1 MVSSREGRLIGKGGG
16 RWIAD
21 WLRASRLN
29 DAEMGRDETRQRWGK
44 ATQNRWLV
52 GPVASVVSG
61 SRRACWVTARR
72 VDSARFQAQC
82 TLVPYTN
89 QANKGNGC
97 VRDLLMTRDWW
108 TLSAMEIYAT
118 MHKVGRS

>member
-1 MVSSREGRLIGKGGG
+1 MDSGLAVVSCSAAG
-16 RWIAD
+16 D

-29 DAEMGRDETRQRWGK
+29 DAEMTRDGTGRDETEMGESD
-44 ATQNRWLV
+44 TE
-52 GPVASVVSG
+52 PVARWPCGVGRIGKSSG
-61 SRRACWVTARR
+61 VLGDSEAGRFRA
-72 VDSARFQAQC
+72 FQAQR